1 MKTVLLV
8 AALIVAS
15 FAPSLAQQP
24 GPHEAEFR
32 AFYNDFLAAARA
44 NNKEKI
50 ADLIAFPVEAWST
63 ETRGDVQT
71 GKIKDRADFL
81 ARYNSLFTAAMR
93 AHIPK
98 AKLQML
104 KDGRYILGW
113 HDADAEFGFEF
124 DYVDGK
130 GYRVRAYTIGPR

>member
-8 AALIVAS
+8 AALIVA
-15 FAPSLAQQP
+15 AVVPGIAQQP
-24 GPHEAEFR
+24 APHEAEFR

-44 NNKEKI
+44 NNKAKI
-50 ADLIAFPVEAWST
+50 ADLIAFPVDDWSV
-63 ETRGDVQT
+63 ETKGDVQT
-71 GKIKDRADFL
+71 GKIKDRADFI
-81 ARYNSLFTAAMR
+81 ARYNSLFTASMR

-104 KDGRYILGW
+104 KDGRYILVW

-124 DYVDGK
+124 GYSDGT
-130 GYRVRAYTIGPR
+130 GYRVRSYTIGPR